1 MIDVSPKFNT
11 LRYAKAKGVL
21 YASPETIQR
30 VKDNTVPKGD
40 VLQVARAAGIQAA
53 KQTAQWIVFC
63 HPIPL
68 DWVEVS
74 AEVEDDSIKVF
85 AEVRSVWKTGV
96 EMEALTA
103 VSAALLNMYDML
115 KPLDDGLKIGTI
127 QLVKKRGGKSDFTD
141 AFPEP
146 IKAGVLVISTSTY
159 EGSREDKSGRVIQEF
174 LKNQPVEVV
183 EYKVVPDDRAQIEQ
197 TLQEWADARGLD
209 LIFTTGGTGLG
220 PYDLT
225 PEATRAVIERE
236 VPGIAEAIRRHGK
249 DRTPFAMLS
258 REVVG
263 VRGKTLIVNL
273 PGSSRGAKESLEALF
288 PGLLHA
294 FPMLWGGGH
303 TPEGRAQMKRKEDE
317 K

>member
-21 YASPETIQR
+21 YASPETLQR

-115 KPLDDGLKIGTI
+115 KPLDDSLKIGTI

-146 IKAGVLVISTSTY
+146 IRAGVLVVSTSTF
-159 EGSREDKSGRVIQEF
+159 EGSREDKSGRIIQEF

-183 EYKVVPDDRAQIEQ
+183 EYKIVPDDRAQIEQ
-197 TLQEWADARGLD
+197 TLQEWADDRGLD

-225 PEATRAVIERE
+225 PEATRAVIDRE

-303 TPEGRAQMKRKEDE
+303 TPEGRAQMKRKEDQ

>member
-30 VKDNTVPKGD
+30 VKNNTVPKGD

-68 DWVEVS
+68 DWVEIS

-146 IKAGVLVISTSTY
+146 IKTGVLVISTSTY

-197 TLQEWADARGLD
+197 TLREWADDRGLD

-303 TPEGRAQMKRKEDE
+303 TPEGRAQMKRKENE